1 MPETVFYQLH
11 KDKFSRCCAFLPL
24 FNIRKAWMMCDH
36 LLTFLTLFPPRA
48 QSFISQCELET
59 AAHRRLQRDRV
70 RNKESRHRSQIN
82 SGIKVN

>member
-11 KDKFSRCCAFLPL
+11 KDKFSCRCAFLPL
-24 FNIRKAWMMCDH
+24 FNIGKAWMMCNH

-59 AAHRRLQRDRV
+59 AAYIRLQRDGAKQRIT
-70 RNKESRHRSQIN
+70 SQKPN
-82 SGIKVN
+82 QLGD